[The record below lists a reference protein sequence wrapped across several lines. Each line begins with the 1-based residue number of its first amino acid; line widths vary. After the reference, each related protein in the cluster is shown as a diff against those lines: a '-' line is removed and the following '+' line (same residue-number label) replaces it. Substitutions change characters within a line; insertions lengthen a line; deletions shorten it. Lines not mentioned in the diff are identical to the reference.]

1 MKKLLLKADLL
12 KLIIA
17 KTIELTDVP
26 KPTYVQMEGCMFSH
40 CGDQVSKYTL
50 SHMVDRQDKVSKQ
63 TAAICAKF
71 LNIPISSIDTF
82 DPNAKKQPYIT
93 TLAPSSTRKPASS
106 TFCNDLAVK
115 FITGQYLPPV
125 QNEVGNPNALTG

>member
-17 KTIELTDVP
+17 KTTELTGVQR
-26 KPTYVQMEGCMFSH
+26 PTYVQLECCMFTQ

-50 SHMVDRQDKVSKQ
+50 SHMIDRQDKVSKQ

-71 LNIPISSIDTF
+71 LNIQMSSIDTF
-82 DPNAKKQPYIT
+82 DPNAKRTQPCIIK
-93 TLAPSSTRKPASS
+93 LAPKRTRNPKPS
-106 TFCNDLAVK
+106 TFCNDLAVS
-115 FITGQYLPPV
+115 FISGQYR
-125 QNEVGNPNALTG
+125 NIRS